1 MHVFLFWVPPPP
13 GRGKLLWL
21 ASLACLKVGKSAGH
35 QLASPADVPT
45 QVSQSASNPNRLV
58 ISRQMFGDS
67 QLLRIQFSLCVSVR
81 PGPSL
86 VVDFSCFRLSFLLLF
101 LFFPLQVVWFAG
113 LHFSFSPG
121 CLLQLALHG
130 QIILLYM
137 HCISV
142 VAVCDHSSS
151 RARLS
156 RR

>member
-81 PGPSL
+81 RGPSL
-86 VVDFSCFRLSFLLLF
+86 VVVDFSYFRLPSLF
-101 LFFPLQVVWFAG
+101 IYLFF
-113 LHFSFSPG
+113 S
-121 CLLQLALHG
+121 LASSLVCW
-130 QIILLYM
+130 LAFFFLAR
-137 HCISV
+137 V
-142 VAVCDHSSS
+142 FVAVGIAWPNHFAVYALYLC
-151 RARLS
+151 
-156 RR
+156 RRSL